1 VQFGFRPN
9 KDFKLSQYVLYHK
22 NIDEMKYV
30 VERWRMDYNH
40 YRPHSSLAYMTLA
53 AFAELYRQTDCV
65 RPHIQTLDKAE
76 TCGIL
81 S

>member
-1 VQFGFRPN
+1 
-9 KDFKLSQYVLYHK
+9 
-22 NIDEMKYV
+22 
-30 VERWRMDYNH
+30 MDYNH

-53 AFAELYRQTDCV
+53 AFAELCRQTDCV